1 MARAQ
6 SAFLSRTDV
15 PARKELQA
23 ALDALG
29 FKVTLDDTYAPFK
42 SSGYLPCTLD
52 GEDSG
57 FTIKFA
63 DIGESGEL
71 PDPLRAEIGGRD
83 VEISFRWS
91 GDQRELACA
100 MAVGAALSK
109 SFSALIYDPDG
120 RTIVAADELIDKA
133 RKAAVL

>member
-6 SAFLSRTDV
+6 SAFLSRSNV
-15 PARKELQA
+15 PGRKDLQA

-29 FKVTLDDTYAPFK
+29 FKITLDDTYVPLK

-63 DIGESGEL
+63 DIAESGEL
-71 PDPLRAEIGGRD
+71 PEPVRAEIGERD

-100 MAVGAALSK
+100 MAVGAVLSK
-109 SFSALIYDPDG
+109 SFSAVIYDPDG
-120 RTIVAADELIDKA
+120 KNIVATDDLIGKA